1 MITRF
6 YLTRLPLVLLAA
18 VLGWFLAGGSD
29 PDANPGD
36 PFPLRDDARLPV
48 AAPGPETEIAKT
60 TVPPSTAVPAA
71 DPTPATTTTTTPPPC
86 PLPGTPE
93 LPKYPWPDP
102 MVPTDPPNLLPIN
115 GELARHLENVPT
127 EGALPEEKVEHA
139 HAAGKIYFMRALYLQ
154 TRITAGSVAAL
165 DAAAG
170 FETPKTVPEAQARI
184 QEYLGRAA
192 FFLTKVRPHPPYRF
206 WSEALYL
213 NAWALSLLGRLPEAV
228 DYLQIVGR
236 TRSQTLYANYARFS
250 LVFHFLK
257 EGRGPLAAHW
267 LAQLSR
273 VEPQHEAL
281 LAAARLRTA
290 VATKRPELADS
301 AALAH
306 LGSLTTD
313 DPLLPHLL
321 DRAAALCLVES
332 FDRACVQDHLRRL
345 DGPKKTAYF
354 GFLAR
359 HAKDREG
366 QLERVCSLLKEGT
379 P

>member
-1 MITRF
+1 MIAQF

-18 VLGWFLAGGSD
+18 LLGWFLAGGSGL
-29 PDANPGD
+29 PGEPTGPFHPREDAPLPAAVPELAATTPTDGNP
-36 PFPLRDDARLPV
+36 PAPAPV
-48 AAPGPETEIAKT
+48 AAPASQP
-60 TVPPSTAVPAA
+60 V
-71 DPTPATTTTTTPPPC
+71 TTPPPC
-86 PLPGTPE
+86 VLPKAPE
-93 LPKYPWPDP
+93 LPAFPWPDP
-102 MVPTDPPNLLPIN
+102 IVPTDPPNLLPIN
-115 GELARHLENVPT
+115 GELSGHLANVPT
-127 EGALPEEKVEHA
+127 EGALPEDKVEHA

-154 TRITAGSVAAL
+154 TRITAGSVAAI
-165 DAAAG
+165 DPAAG
-170 FETPKTVPEAQARI
+170 FEAPKSLPEAEARI

-213 NAWALSLLGRLPEAV
+213 NAWALALLGRLPEAV

-267 LAQLSR
+267 LALLGR

-290 VATKRPELADS
+290 AATKRPELVDPAT
-301 AALAH
+301 LAH
-306 LGSLTTD
+306 LGSLTAD

-321 DRAAALCLVES
+321 DRAAALCLSES
-332 FDRACVQDHLRRL
+332 FDRACIQDHLRRL
-345 DGPKKTAYF
+345 DGPKKTSYL
-354 GFLAR
+354 GFLAN
-359 HAKDREG
+359 HATGREG
-366 QLERVCSLLKEGT
+366 QLERLCALLKEGT

>member
-1 MITRF
+1 MIARF

-18 VLGWFLAGGSD
+18 ILGWFLADGSGAD
-29 PDANPGD
+29 PGD
-36 PFPLRDDARLPV
+36 PFPLRDDAR
-48 AAPGPETEIAKT
+48 
-60 TVPPSTAVPAA
+60 
-71 DPTPATTTTTTPPPC
+71 PATTPAGTATVKTTTPPPAVVPGGDPAPSPAPVATTPPPC
-86 PLPGTPE
+86 PLPRVPE

-102 MVPTDPPNLLPIN
+102 IVPTDPPNLLPIN

-165 DAAAG
+165 DPAAG
-170 FETPKTVPEAQARI
+170 FEAPKTVPEAQARI

-213 NAWALSLLGRLPEAV
+213 NAWALTLLGRLPEAV
-228 DYLQIVGR
+228 EYLQIVGR

-257 EGRGPLAAHW
+257 EGRAPLAAHW
-267 LAQLSR
+267 LAQLGK

-301 AALAH
+301 ASLAH
-306 LGSLTTD
+306 LGSLTAE

-321 DRAAALCLVES
+321 DQAAALCLVES
-332 FDRACVQDHLRRL
+332 FDRACIQDHLRRL
-345 DGPKKTAYF
+345 DGPKKTTYL
-354 GFLAR
+354 GFLAG
-359 HAKDREG
+359 HATDREG
-366 QLERVCSLLKEGT
+366 QLERVCALIKEGS